1 MQINESS
8 FIDLYLSTI
17 KAFPKTKKRQ
27 NAVDPVVVEQLRWI
41 PFKGVKTLFIKG
53 FIRNESKHYNTIIL
67 FKNINYNKNE
77 VRIIASDNLKYN
89 FGKISLE
96 NNDMMIRCNC
106 KDFYYRFNYYNHLDK
121 SLYGVKMS
129 KYYGE
134 GNKPANPLELPGMCK
149 HIIATAK
156 VLKDSGLFLD

>member
-1 MQINESS
+1 MKINESS
-8 FIDLYLSTI
+8 FKDLYTSTI

-27 NAVDPVVVEQLRWI
+27 NAIDPVVVEQLRWI

-53 FIRNESKHYNTIIL
+53 FIRNENRHYNTIIL

-96 NNDMMIRCNC
+96 NNDIMIRCNC

-134 GNKPANPLELPGMCK
+134 ENRPANPLELPGMCK
-149 HIIATAK
+149 HIMATAK